1 MNIYK
6 REMKAQT
13 KSLLLWALGIL
24 FMTFGGMSKYGALGT
39 SGQDINVVMEAMP
52 KPLIALFGM
61 NGLDLNTLSGYFGV
75 LVAYLYLMGAVHAA
89 MLGANIVSK
98 EENLRTSEFLM
109 VKPRTRP
116 SIMTS
121 KILAGLTGIVIF
133 NLLITGMSLF
143 SVNFYSKGENINGM
157 IMNMAIALLL
167 IQGVFFMMGTTVASL
182 IKRPKVSTSAV
193 MSITLLMY
201 VLSVF
206 YDIVEK
212 GEALRFLTPF
222 RYFPV
227 TDMAK
232 GAGLDLTFV
241 LIAVLLIVVLRFIT
255 YRGYSHR
262 DLYI

>member
-13 KSLLLWALGIL
+13 KSLILWGIGIL
-24 FMTFGGMSKYGALGT
+24 FMTFGGMSKYGALNIT
-39 SGQDINVVMEAMP
+39 GQDINVVMEAMP
-52 KPLIALFGM
+52 KALIALFGM

-98 EENLRTSEFLM
+98 EENLKTSEFLM
-109 VKPRTRP
+109 VKPRTRT

-121 KILAGLTGIVIF
+121 KILAGFTGIVIF

-157 IMNMAIALLL
+157 IMNMAIALFL
-167 IQGVFFMMGTTVASL
+167 IQCVFFMMGTTVASV

-201 VLSVF
+201 VISVF
-206 YDIVEK
+206 YDMVEN

-222 RYFPV
+222 RYFLVPE
-227 TDMAK
+227 MAEGK
-232 GAGLDLTFV
+232 ALSLTFV
-241 LIAVLLIVVLRFIT
+241 IVAILVTGVLRFIT
-255 YRGYSHR
+255 YRGYTSR

>member
-13 KSLLLWALGIL
+13 KSLILWGLGIL

-39 SGQDINVVMEAMP
+39 SGQDINVVMQAMP
-52 KPLIALFGM
+52 KALIALFGM

-109 VKPRTRP
+109 VKPRTRT

-121 KILAGLTGIVIF
+121 KLMAGFTGIVIF
-133 NLLITGMSLF
+133 NLMITGMSLF
-143 SVNFYSKGENINGM
+143 SVNFYSKGEDISGM
-157 IMNMAIALLL
+157 IINMAIALFL

-182 IKRPKVSTSAV
+182 IKRPKVSTSVV

-201 VLSVF
+201 VISVF
-206 YDIVEK
+206 YDLVEN
-212 GEALRFLTPF
+212 GEVLRFLTPF
-222 RYFPV
+222 RYFLV
-227 TDMAK
+227 ADMAN
-232 GAGLDLTFV
+232 GGSLDLTFV
-241 LIAVLLIVVLRFIT
+241 IVSILIIGILKFIT
-255 YRGYSHR
+255 FRGYTRR